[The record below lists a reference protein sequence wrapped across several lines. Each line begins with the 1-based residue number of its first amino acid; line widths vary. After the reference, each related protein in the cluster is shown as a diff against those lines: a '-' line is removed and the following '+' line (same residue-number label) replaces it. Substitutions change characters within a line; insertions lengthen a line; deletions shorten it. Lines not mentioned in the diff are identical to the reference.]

1 MEIHISKHVSYNEAI
16 RSNTAKRKG
25 LDNTPNENQLWNM
38 ELLCGM
44 VFEPL
49 RYHFAV
55 PIRISSMFR
64 GKALNEA
71 VGGSSSS
78 QHCKG
83 EAMDIQ
89 GMSHTSNA
97 ELYYFIRDILDFD
110 QLIWEYVTDEEPAWV
125 HVSYTDSK
133 PNRKQTLRIR

>member
-1 MEIHISKHVSYNEAI
+1 MRISKHVSYNEAI
-16 RSNTAKRKG
+16 RSNTARRLG
-25 LDNTPNENQLWNM
+25 LGNIPSSAQVYNM
-38 ELLCGM
+38 KVLCEK
-44 VFEPL
+44 VFEPV
-49 RYHFAV
+49 RQCFKQ

-64 GKALNEA
+64 GVELNKA
-71 VGGSSSS
+71 VKGSSRS

-89 GMSHTSNA
+89 GTNGVTNA
-97 ELYYFIRDILDFD
+97 ELYYFIRDHLDFD
-110 QLIWEYVTDEEPAWV
+110 QLIWEYGNDTEPAWV

>member
-1 MEIHISKHVSYNEAI
+1 MRISKHVSYNEAI
-16 RSNTAKRKG
+16 RSNTARRLG
-25 LDNTPNENQLWNM
+25 LGNIPSSAQVYNM
-38 ELLCGM
+38 KVLCEK
-44 VFEPL
+44 VFEPV
-49 RYHFAV
+49 RQCFKQ

-64 GKALNEA
+64 GVELNKA
-71 VGGSSSS
+71 VKGSSRS

-89 GMSHTSNA
+89 GTNGVTNA
-97 ELYYFIRDILDFD
+97 ELYYFIRDHLDFD
-110 QLIWEYVTDEEPAWV
+110 QLIWEYGNDDEPAWV

>member
-1 MEIHISKHVSYNEAI
+1 MKISKHVSYREAI
-16 RSNTAKRKG
+16 RSNTATRMG
-25 LDNTPNENQLWNM
+25 LNNHPSAMQVCNM
-38 ELLCGM
+38 ELLCSE

-49 RYHFAV
+49 RANWEE

-64 GKALNEA
+64 SVALNRA

-89 GMSHTSNA
+89 GANGVSNA
-97 ELYYFIRDILDFD
+97 ELYYFIRDNLEFD
-110 QLIWEYVTDEEPAWV
+110 QLIWEYGTDEQPAWV
-125 HVSYTDSK
+125 HVSFTDNK
-133 PNRKQTLRIR
+133 PNRNQTLRIR

>member
-1 MEIHISKHVSYNEAI
+1 MKNISEHVSYNEAI
-16 RSNTAKRKG
+16 RSNTARRLG
-25 LDNTPNENQLWNM
+25 LDNTPSAMQIWNM
-38 ELLCGM
+38 ELLCKM
-44 VFEPL
+44 VFEPV
-49 RYHFAV
+49 RQCFKQ

-64 GKALNEA
+64 GKLLNKA
-71 VGGSSSS
+71 VKGSSRS

-89 GMSHTSNA
+89 GTNGVTNA
-97 ELYYFIRDILDFD
+97 ELYYFIRDHLDFD
-110 QLIWEYVTDEEPAWV
+110 QLIWEYGNDTEPDWV

>member
-1 MEIHISKHVSYNEAI
+1 MKISKHVSYNEAI

-25 LDNTPNENQLWNM
+25 LDNTPSTEQVGRM
-38 ELLCGM
+38 RLLCEK

-49 RYHFAV
+49 RDAV
-55 PIRISSMFR
+55 GSPIRISSMFR
-64 GKALNEA
+64 GKALNRA

-89 GMSHTSNA
+89 GTNGVTNA
-97 ELYYFIRDILDFD
+97 ELYYFIRDNLDFD
-110 QLIWEYVTDEEPAWV
+110 QLIWEFGTGEEPAWV
-125 HVSYTDSK
+125 HVSFTGSK
-133 PNRKQTLRIR
+133 PNRKQTLRIL

>member
-1 MEIHISKHVSYNEAI
+1 MKIHISKHVSYNEAI

-49 RYHFAV
+49 RYQFAV

-89 GMSHTSNA
+89 GTNGVTNA
-97 ELYYFIRDILDFD
+97 ELYYFIRDNLDFD
-110 QLIWEYVTDEEPAWV
+110 QLIWEYGTDKEPAWV